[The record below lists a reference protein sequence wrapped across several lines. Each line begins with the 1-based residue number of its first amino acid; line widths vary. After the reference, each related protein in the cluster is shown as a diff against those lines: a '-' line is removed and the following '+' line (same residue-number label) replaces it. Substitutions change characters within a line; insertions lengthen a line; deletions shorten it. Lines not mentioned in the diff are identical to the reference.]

1 MERRAERRN
10 KEDPMIATK
19 AMKPKLGRADACLAV
34 DPSALNAKP
43 APEGADPAL
52 GGVNLMAQVLSREN
66 LRRAWEQVRANRGA
80 PGVDGMT
87 VKEFPDFV
95 RSPNWPGI
103 KESLAKGLY
112 RPQPVRRVYIRK
124 DGGGERPLGIPT
136 VLDRVIQQALAQV
149 LEPLFDPEFSDRSY
163 GFRKRRGAHDAVK
176 QAREYL
182 KQGYPVAVDMDL
194 AKFFDTVNFDIL
206 MHRVNRK
213 VSDPVVRRLIWRC
226 LRAGVMENGQVSPSE
241 KGVPQGGPL
250 SPLLANI
257 VLHDLDMELEKRGH
271 KFVRYA
277 DDFLVLV
284 KSVRAGRRVMASL
297 TRFLDRKLRL
307 TVNPVK
313 SKVAPLNQCRFLGFT
328 FRRKKIVWS
337 DKSEAKFRR
346 RVKELTG
353 RSWGVSMDHR
363 IRKLSEYLRGWTAY
377 FALSEYYKPVPDLD
391 EWIRR
396 RLRMCYW
403 KQWKRCRKRVGE
415 LLKLGVNERQAVLT
429 ALSRKGYWHLSRTM
443 ATQSGMTNLWLESQ
457 GLVSIRKLWIA
468 YHYPAANQSE

>member
-1 MERRAERRN
+1 
-10 KEDPMIATK
+10 
-19 AMKPKLGRADACLAV
+19 
-34 DPSALNAKP
+34 
-43 APEGADPAL
+43 
-52 GGVNLMAQVLSREN
+52 MAQVLSRQN
-66 LRRAWEQVRANRGA
+66 LQGAWEQVRANHGA

-87 VKEFPDFV
+87 VEQFPEFI
-95 RSPNWPGI
+95 RSPQWSIVKDKLEAGT
-103 KESLAKGLY
+103 Y
-112 RPQPVRRVYIRK
+112 RPQPVRRVYIPK
-124 DGGGERPLGIPT
+124 AGGGQRPLGIPT

-149 LEPLFDPEFSDRSY
+149 LGPLFEPGFSRFSY
-163 GFRKRRGAHDAVK
+163 GFRPRRGAHDAVR

-194 AKFFDTVNFDIL
+194 AKFFDSVNFDVL
-206 MHRVNRK
+206 MCRVSAK
-213 VSDPVVRRLIWRC
+213 VPDLSVLRLIWRY
-226 LRAGVMENGQVSPSE
+226 LRAGVKENGSWSPSE

-284 KSVRAGRRVMASL
+284 KSERAGQRVMASL
-297 TRFLDRKLRL
+297 TRFLEKKLRL
-307 TVNPVK
+307 AVNPVK

-337 DKSEAKFRR
+337 DKSVAQFQR

-353 RSWGVSMDHR
+353 RSWGVSMEYR
-363 IRKLSEYLRGWTAY
+363 LEKLSEYLRGWMAY
-377 FALSEYYKPVPDLD
+377 FSLSEYYSPVPILD

-403 KQWKRCRKRVGE
+403 KQWRRCRKRVGE
-415 LLKLGVNERQAVLT
+415 LLKLGVSERQAVLT
-429 ALSRKGYWHLSRTM
+429 ALSRKSYWHLSRTM
-443 ATQSGMTNLWLESQ
+443 ATQWGLNDAWLKSQ
-457 GLVSIRKLWIA
+457 GLVSIRELWIA
-468 YHYPAANQSE
+468 FHYPAANQSG

>member
-1 MERRAERRN
+1 MT
-10 KEDPMIATK
+10 ATK

-213 VSDPVVRRLIWRC
+213 VSDPVVRRLIWRF

-353 RSWGVSMDHR
+353 RSWMSG
-363 IRKLSEYLRGWTAY
+363 
-377 FALSEYYKPVPDLD
+377 FAAA
-391 EWIRR
+391 
-396 RLRMCYW
+396 CG
-403 KQWKRCRKRVGE
+403 C
-415 LLKLGVNERQAVLT
+415 
-429 ALSRKGYWHLSRTM
+429 
-443 ATQSGMTNLWLESQ
+443 ATGNSGND
-457 GLVSIRKLWIA
+457 
-468 YHYPAANQSE
+468 AASAWANCSSWG

>member
-1 MERRAERRN
+1 
-10 KEDPMIATK
+10 
-19 AMKPKLGRADACLAV
+19 
-34 DPSALNAKP
+34 
-43 APEGADPAL
+43 
-52 GGVNLMAQVLSREN
+52 MAQVLSREN
-66 LRRAWEQVRANRGA
+66 LRRAWEQVQANHGA

-87 VKEFPDFV
+87 VAEFPDFV

-103 KESLAKGLY
+103 KESLAKGTY
-112 RPQPVRRVYIRK
+112 RPQPVRRVYIPK

-149 LEPLFDPEFSDRSY
+149 LEPLFDPGFSDWSY

-182 KQGYPVAVDMDL
+182 KQGYSVAVDMDL

-206 MHRVNRK
+206 MQRVNRK
-213 VSDPVVRRLIWRC
+213 VSDPVVRRLIWRF

-284 KSVRAGRRVMASL
+284 KSVRAGRRVMSNL
-297 TRFLDRKLRL
+297 TQFLDKKLRL
-307 TVNPVK
+307 AVNLVK

-328 FRRKKIVWS
+328 FRRKKIVWAE
-337 DKSEAKFRR
+337 KSEAKFRR

-353 RSWGVSMDHR
+353 RSWGVSMEYR
-363 IRKLSEYLRGWTAY
+363 IQKLSEYLRGWMAY

-391 EWIRR
+391 EWLRR

-429 ALSRKGYWHLSRTM
+429 ALSRKGYWRLSRTM
-443 ATQSGMTNLWLESQ
+443 ATQSGMTNQWLESQ

-468 YHYPAANQSE
+468 YHYPASNPPG

>member
-1 MERRAERRN
+1 MT
-10 KEDPMIATK
+10 ATK
-19 AMKPKLGRADACLAV
+19 ATKPKLGRANDCLGMA
-34 DPSALNAKP
+34 PSALNANP
-43 APEGADPAL
+43 APEGAA
-52 GGVNLMAQVLSREN
+52 LMAQVLSREN
-66 LRRAWEQVRANRGA
+66 LRRAWEQVQANHGA

-87 VKEFPDFV
+87 VAEFPDFV

-103 KESLAKGLY
+103 KESLAKGTY
-112 RPQPVRRVYIRK
+112 RPQPVRRVYIPK

-149 LEPLFDPEFSDRSY
+149 LEPLFDPGFSDWSY

-182 KQGYPVAVDMDL
+182 KQGYSVAVDMDL

-206 MHRVNRK
+206 MQRVERQ
-213 VSDPVVRRLIWRC
+213 VSDPVVRRLIWRF

-284 KSVRAGRRVMASL
+284 KSVRAGRRVMSNL
-297 TRFLDRKLRL
+297 TQFLDKKLRL
-307 TVNPVK
+307 AVNLVK

-328 FRRKKIVWS
+328 FRRKKIVWAE
-337 DKSEAKFRR
+337 KSEAKFRR

-353 RSWGVSMDHR
+353 RSWGVSMEYR
-363 IRKLSEYLRGWTAY
+363 IQKLSEYLRGWMAY

-391 EWIRR
+391 EWLRR

-429 ALSRKGYWHLSRTM
+429 ALSRKGYWRLSRTM
-443 ATQSGMTNLWLESQ
+443 ATQSGMTNQWLESQ

-468 YHYPAANQSE
+468 YHYPASNPPG

>member
-1 MERRAERRN
+1 M
-10 KEDPMIATK
+10 TK
-19 AMKPKLGRADACLAV
+19 PF
-34 DPSALNAKP
+34 
-43 APEGADPAL
+43 DPA
-52 GGVNLMAQVLSREN
+52 
-66 LRRAWEQVRANRGA
+66 
-80 PGVDGMT
+80 
-87 VKEFPDFV
+87 
-95 RSPNWPGI
+95 
-103 KESLAKGLY
+103 
-112 RPQPVRRVYIRK
+112 
-124 DGGGERPLGIPT
+124 

-149 LEPLFDPEFSDRSY
+149 LEPLFDSEFSDRSY

-213 VSDPVVRRLIWRC
+213 VSDPVVRRLIWRF

-241 KGVPQGGPL
+241 KGVLQGVPL

-284 KSVRAGRRVMASL
+284 KSVRAGRRVMDSL

-328 FRRKKIVWS
+328 LRRKKIVWS

-363 IRKLSEYLRGWTAY
+363 IRKLSEYLRGWMAY

-468 YHYPAANQSE
+468 YHYPAANQPG

>member
-1 MERRAERRN
+1 MT
-10 KEDPMIATK
+10 ATK
-19 AMKPKLGRADACLAV
+19 ATKPKLGRADACLAV
-34 DPSALNAKP
+34 DPSALNANP
-43 APEGADPAL
+43 AQ

-66 LRRAWEQVRANRGA
+66 LRRAWEQVKANRGA

-87 VKEFPDFV
+87 VAEFPDFV

-103 KESLAKGLY
+103 KESLAAGTY
-112 RPQPVRRVYIRK
+112 RPQPVRRVHIPK
-124 DGGGERPLGIPT
+124 DGGGQRPLGIPT

-149 LEPLFDPEFSDRSY
+149 LEPLFDPEFSDGSY

-182 KQGYPVAVDMDL
+182 KQGYAVAVDMDL

-206 MHRVNRK
+206 MHRVDRK
-213 VSDPVVRRLIWRC
+213 VSDPAVRRLIWRF
-226 LRAGVMENGQVSPSE
+226 LRAGVVENGQVSPSE

-250 SPLLANI
+250 SPLLANV

-297 TRFLDRKLRL
+297 TQFLDKKLRL
-307 TVNPVK
+307 AVNLVK
-313 SKVAPLNQCRFLGFT
+313 SKVAPLNQCRFLGFA
-328 FRRKKIVWS
+328 FRRKKIVWAE
-337 DKSEAKFRR
+337 KSEAKFRR

-363 IRKLSEYLRGWTAY
+363 LRKLSEYLRGWMAY
-377 FALSEYYKPVPDLD
+377 FALSELYKPVPDLD

-429 ALSRKGYWHLSRTM
+429 ALSRKGYWRLSRTM
-443 ATQSGMTNLWLESQ
+443 ATQSGMTNAWLESQ

-468 YHYPAANQSE
+468 YHYPAANQSG

>member
-1 MERRAERRN
+1 MT
-10 KEDPMIATK
+10 ATK
-19 AMKPKLGRADACLAV
+19 AVKPKLGRANDCLGM
-34 DPSALNAKP
+34 DPSTLNAKP
-43 APEGADPAL
+43 APKGAD
-52 GGVNLMAQVLSREN
+52 LMVQVLAREN
-66 LRRAWEQVRANRGA
+66 LRRAWEQVQANRGA

-95 RSPNWPGI
+95 RSPNWSGI
-103 KESLAKGLY
+103 KESLAKGTY
-112 RPQPVRRVYIRK
+112 RPQSVRRVYIPK

-149 LEPLFDPEFSDRSY
+149 LEPLFDPEFSDWSY

-176 QAREYL
+176 QARAYL
-182 KQGYPVAVDMDL
+182 RQGYSVAVDMDL

-206 MHRVNRK
+206 MQRVERK
-213 VSDPVVRRLIWRC
+213 VSDPGVRRLIWRF

-284 KSVRAGRRVMASL
+284 KSVRAGRRVMSNL
-297 TRFLDRKLRL
+297 TQFLDKKLRL
-307 TVNPVK
+307 AVNLVK

-328 FRRKKIVWS
+328 FRRKKIVWAE
-337 DKSEAKFRR
+337 KSEAKFRR

-363 IRKLSEYLRGWTAY
+363 IQKLSEYLRGWLAY

-391 EWIRR
+391 EWLRR

-403 KQWKRCRKRVGE
+403 KQWKQCRKRVGE

-429 ALSRKGYWHLSRTM
+429 ALSRKGYWRLSRTM
-443 ATQSGMTNLWLESQ
+443 ATQSGMTNQWLESQ

-468 YHYPAANQSE
+468 YHYPASNPPG

>member
-1 MERRAERRN
+1 MT
-10 KEDPMIATK
+10 ATK

-34 DPSALNAKP
+34 APSALNAKP
-43 APEGADPAL
+43 APKGAD
-52 GGVNLMAQVLSREN
+52 LMAQVLSREN
-66 LRRAWEQVRANRGA
+66 LRRAWEQVKANRGA
-80 PGVDGMT
+80 PGSDGMT
-87 VKEFPDFV
+87 LAEFPDFV
-95 RSPNWPGI
+95 RSPHWKGI
-103 KESLAKGLY
+103 KESLATGAY
-112 RPQPVRRVYIRK
+112 RPQPVRRVYIPK

-149 LEPLFDPEFSDRSY
+149 LEPLFDPDFSDRSY

-194 AKFFDTVNFDIL
+194 AKFFDRVNFDIL

-213 VSDPVVRRLIWRC
+213 VSDPVVRRLIWRF
-226 LRAGVMENGQVSPSE
+226 LRAGVVENGQVSPSE

-284 KSVRAGRRVMASL
+284 RSVRAGRRVMASL
-297 TRFLDRKLRL
+297 TRFLEKKLRL
-307 TVNPVK
+307 AVHPVK
-313 SKVAPLNQCRFLGFT
+313 SKVAPLDQCRFLGFG

-337 DKSEAKFRR
+337 EKSEAKFRR
-346 RVKELTG
+346 QVKELTG
-353 RSWGVSMDHR
+353 RSWGVSMDYR
-363 IRKLSEYLRGWTAY
+363 IKKLSEYLRGWMAY
-377 FALSEYYKPVPDLD
+377 FALAERYKPVPDLD

-396 RLRMCYW
+396 RLRMGYW

-429 ALSRKGYWHLSRTM
+429 ALSRKGHWRLSRTM
-443 ATQSGMTNLWLESQ
+443 ATQSGLTNQWLESQ

-468 YHYPAANQSE
+468 YHYPATNQPG

>member
-1 MERRAERRN
+1 MT
-10 KEDPMIATK
+10 ATK
-19 AMKPKLGRADACLAV
+19 ATKPKLGRADACLAV
-34 DPSALNAKP
+34 DPSALNANL
-43 APEGADPAL
+43 AD

-66 LRRAWEQVRANRGA
+66 LQRAWAQVKANHGA

-87 VKEFPDFV
+87 VDEFPDFV

-103 KESLAKGLY
+103 KESLAKGTY
-112 RPQPVRRVYIRK
+112 RPRPVRRVHIPK
-124 DGGGERPLGIPT
+124 DGGGQRPLGIPT

-149 LEPLFDPEFSDRSY
+149 LEPLFDPEFSDGSY

-194 AKFFDTVNFDIL
+194 AKFFDTVNFDVL

-213 VSDPVVRRLIWRC
+213 VSDPAVRRLIWRF
-226 LRAGVMENGQVSPSE
+226 LRAGVEENGQVSPSE

-250 SPLLANI
+250 SPLLANV

-297 TRFLDRKLRL
+297 TQFLDKKLRL
-307 TVNPVK
+307 AVNLVK
-313 SKVAPLNQCRFLGFT
+313 SKVAPLNQCRFLGFA
-328 FRRKKIVWS
+328 FRRKKIVWAE
-337 DKSEAKFRR
+337 KSEAKFRR

-363 IRKLSEYLRGWTAY
+363 IRKLSEYLRGWMAY
-377 FALSEYYKPVPDLD
+377 FALSEYYKPVPELD

-429 ALSRKGYWHLSRTM
+429 ALSRKGYWRLSRTM
-443 ATQSGMTNLWLESQ
+443 ATQSGMTNDWLESQ

-468 YHYPAANQSE
+468 YHYPAANQSG